1 MSVADI
7 HRRTVLAAAVEREGG
22 EWTTGRVQRIYR
34 AAGLDV
40 PLRKTWRDDL
50 AHLARTG
57 LLTLHDSSNRR
68 FYTRKEGSA

>member
-1 MSVADI
+1 MSVTDI
-7 HRRTVLAAAVEREGG
+7 HRRTVLAAAIEREGG
-22 EWTTGRVQRIYR
+22 EWTTGRVQRTYQ

-57 LLTLHDSSNRR
+57 LLTLRGDQPDRR
-68 FYTRKEGSA
+68 YYTRKEN